1 MKKIQKLIKPL
12 LLLLLAW
19 FIIHT
24 ATIVFEGLR
33 DNLQVADVGIVL
45 GNKVEPDGRPSLR
58 LQKRLDKT
66 IELYRQ
72 DFFHRIIVSGGIG
85 KEGYDEAKV
94 MGDYLVRNK
103 IPAKAIIQ
111 DNQGA
116 NTFLTAFNS
125 KKLLRNPKSTSVL
138 IITQFYHITR
148 LAFSKVGFKKIYTA
162 HADYF
167 EFRDLYSL
175 VREFFG
181 YYEYLLFSKH

>member
-1 MKKIQKLIKPL
+1 MKKFLKLFKPIIFL
-12 LLLLLAW
+12 FLTW

-24 ATIVFEGLR
+24 AIIVFDGLH
-33 DNLQVADVGIVL
+33 DHLQIADVGIVL
-45 GNKVEPDGRPSLR
+45 GNKVNPDGQPSLR
-58 LQKRLDKT
+58 LQSRLDKA

-72 DFFHRIIVSGGIG
+72 GFFHQIIVSGGIG

-94 MGDYLVRNK
+94 MADYLVRNK
-103 IPAKAIIQ
+103 IPAEIIIQ

-116 NTFLTAFNS
+116 NTFLTALNS

-138 IITQFYHITR
+138 IVTQFYHITRTR

-162 HADYF
+162 HAAFF

-181 YYEYLLFSKH
+181 